1 MKTALKTATI
11 LSWINL
17 IIGGILVLGGLFS
30 MLMAPNVM
38 LMLISVVLTGSI
50 VLHSY
55 ATLQLRKSIINPD
68 IPLSLQ
74 TSSGIRLVGFMALF
88 FAMLNIGNA
97 AVIIQN
103 AEEAVKQVEL
113 PFKPEG
119 FNLAKA
125 VRIAGVIS
133 LIFSI
138 GIVINVMLSFRLLR
152 RYLIS
157 QQEKNSE
164 K

>member
-50 VLHSY
+50 MLHSY
-55 ATLQLRKSIINPD
+55 ATLQLKKSIINPD
-68 IPLSLQ
+68 IPLSSQ

-103 AEEAVKQVEL
+103 AEEAVKQIEL

-119 FNLAKA
+119 FNLVKA
-125 VRIAGVIS
+125 VRIVGVIS

-152 RYLIS
+152 RYLLS
-157 QQEKNSE
+157 QQEKNGE